1 MRMYKLI
8 INLLFIIAF
17 IVVIWINFFEDLY
30 ITTTFFKNAD
40 KFNRLV
46 ENISMT
52 YITSYIFYI
61 IIYVFKS
68 KQDERVIL
76 PFIADYVFV
85 AMNNCVYF
93 CYSMRSKS
101 GLEYFPFETSIYDRN
116 TKIYPNEEELKIIC
130 SKINPN
136 EIDKDKPVLPGFTPI
151 PHFFGVMIKY
161 VHSIDYF
168 IKIVLEKSA
177 FLDVE
182 LLRILTDI
190 QTHGFHQE
198 MMSYD
203 KSMLLTA
210 KHRHDNL
217 MIYKDSLRTYFEL
230 FIKLEKYS
238 KDHLKQYVERESL
251 KVKSINK

>member
-1 MRMYKLI
+1 
-8 INLLFIIAF
+8 
-17 IVVIWINFFEDLY
+17 
-30 ITTTFFKNAD
+30 
-40 KFNRLV
+40 
-46 ENISMT
+46 
-52 YITSYIFYI
+52 
-61 IIYVFKS
+61 
-68 KQDERVIL
+68 
-76 PFIADYVFV
+76 
-85 AMNNCVYF
+85 
-93 CYSMRSKS
+93 
-101 GLEYFPFETSIYDRN
+101 
-116 TKIYPNEEELKIIC
+116 
-130 SKINPN
+130 
-136 EIDKDKPVLPGFTPI
+136 
-151 PHFFGVMIKY
+151 MIKY

-182 LLRILTDI
+182 LLRILIDI